1 MKDRYIYP
9 AFFCYCEDGTIGVA
23 FPDLPGCTAQGNDEE
38 DALRMAKETLAMHLW
53 GMEDEKDEIPPPTPV
68 LALDPEDDQA
78 IALIDV
84 WMPAVREKMNN
95 KAVTRAVT
103 LPRWLDV
110 SAKEARLNYSQVLQD
125 GLVRRLGVTK
135 TPKTPRAGRKKTG
148 A

>member
-9 AFFCYCEDGTIGVA
+9 AFFCYGDKGVIGVV
-23 FPDLPGCTAQGNDEE
+23 FPDLPGCATQGDDEE
-38 DALRMAKETLAMHLW
+38 DTLRMAKETLAQHLW
-53 GMEDEKDEIPPPTPV
+53 NMEDEGDDIPSPTLV
-68 LALDPEDDQA
+68 LELEPEDDQA
-78 IALIDV
+78 VVLIDV

-125 GLVRRLGVTK
+125 GLVKRLGIGKTRK
-135 TPKTPRAGRKKTG
+135 TP
-148 A
+148 